1 MKEGD
6 HKGTVEKKRML
17 TARNKE
23 LAKCWHVVI
32 CSLRKRLACMAI
44 GLV

>member
-6 HKGTVEKKRML
+6 HKGTVERKRML
-17 TARNKE
+17 TARSKT
-23 LAKCWHVVI
+23 LAKRWHVVI
-32 CSLRKRLACMAI
+32 CSLRRGLACRTI